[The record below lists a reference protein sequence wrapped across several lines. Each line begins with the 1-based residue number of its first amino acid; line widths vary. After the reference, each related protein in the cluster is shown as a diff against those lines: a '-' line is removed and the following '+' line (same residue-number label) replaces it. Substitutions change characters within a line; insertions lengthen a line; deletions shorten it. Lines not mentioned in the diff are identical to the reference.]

1 MLVQVVQIRCNTV
14 DNRVK
19 TVKLGLY
26 FSIMWV
32 KNHAGKILKNSKV
45 VLHLLKSRYAMCIH
59 KTTSL

>member
-26 FSIMWV
+26 FSIVWV
-32 KNHAGKILKNSKV
+32 KNHAGKKFSKIIR
-45 VLHLLKSRYAMCIH
+45 LCCTY
-59 KTTSL
+59 